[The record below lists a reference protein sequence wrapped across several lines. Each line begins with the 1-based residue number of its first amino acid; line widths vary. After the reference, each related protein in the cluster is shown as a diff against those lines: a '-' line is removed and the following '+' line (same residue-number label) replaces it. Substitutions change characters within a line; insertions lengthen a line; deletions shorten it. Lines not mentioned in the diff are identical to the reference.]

1 MMPKVLRYILYV
13 LFGVETLLCLL
24 FAVCLA
30 LPHYEVTL
38 VHPLVFSVLRFAVS
52 CATAVLFC
60 RFPAVFSKKEQ
71 LFSLFLMLTSYMNSC
86 IFLFKSNLWAVSFPV
101 LGCMLLDALIFWK
114 CTKGGRRR
122 GIAVLLCGLAVVFVP
137 IYCLFQFVIF
147 NLSVDTVVQKSVS
160 PQGNYVAEVIE
171 NSQGAL
177 GGETYVTVRGAK
189 SLHFLLF
196 TVHPEANCV
205 YQGDY
210 GEAEVLDLQWNGEE
224 ILLIDGQPYSD
235 F

>member
-1 MMPKVLRYILYV
+1 MTKALRYILYAW
-13 LFGVETLLCLL
+13 FGAEALLCLL
-24 FAVCLA
+24 LAIGLA

-38 VHPLVFSVLRFAVS
+38 VHPIFFSVLRFLVS
-52 CATAVLFC
+52 AAAAVLFC
-60 RFPAVFSKKEQ
+60 RFPAGFSKKEQ

-147 NLSVDTVVQKSVS
+147 NLSVD
-160 PQGNYVAEVIE
+160 
-171 NSQGAL
+171 AL
-177 GGETYVTVRGAK
+177 CRNR
-189 SLHFLLF
+189 FLRR
-196 TVHPEANCV
+196 
-205 YQGDY
+205 
-210 GEAEVLDLQWNGEE
+210 E
-224 ILLIDGQPYSD
+224 IM
-235 F
+235 